1 MYDCSVLNV
10 VINFVLIFPFMSI
23 KYFAKLQ
30 GGRCT
35 LYSFDSDREFRAYF
49 NQVLPVRPQQG
60 DRVCFSYEIIFFDQN
75 LLNFSF
81 YNAYLKAKIIY
92 GDDVGIHG
100 TMVSVDNT
108 EAVIKTDN
116 NDIVLSHIDSL
127 CRMENV

>member
-10 VINFVLIFPFMSI
+10 
-23 KYFAKLQ
+23 

-60 DRVCFSYEIIFFDQN
+60 DR
-75 LLNFSF
+75 
-81 YNAYLKAKIIY
+81 AKIIY